1 MKLEEFK
8 DGYSVD
14 LLLSSPETLEKHYE
28 CLSNL
33 SENSFGFTDREDC
46 LPTSIVLGDE
56 LGNRPCKAIMAQ

>member
-14 LLLSSPETLEKHYE
+14 LLFSSPETLEKNYE

-33 SENSFGFTDREDC
+33 SENIFAVVINETHCVVSW
-46 LPTSIVLGDE
+46 
-56 LGNRPCKAIMAQ
+56 